1 MLTQPKGSVLH
12 AGGACSCP
20 GLSWDGWGVGW
31 LTQHPPLFSWVGR
44 VLTGIQGHGCS
55 RAVAA
60 VVITAVMELVRLH

>member
-1 MLTQPKGSVLH
+1 MQVVPAPAQGSLGM
-12 AGGACSCP
+12 AG
-20 GLSWDGWGVGW
+20 GVGW

-55 RAVAA
+55 WAVAA